1 MLGGISIMEKIK
13 EIATKVITAVKE
25 GAKALVAKV
34 DLFIMSNPKKATL
47 VALAVGVVLGL
58 LWADLENP
66 VRH

>member
-1 MLGGISIMEKIK
+1 MEKLK
-13 EIATKVITAVKE
+13 EIATKVITTIEK
-25 GAKALVAKV
+25 GAQELVAKV

-47 VALAVGVVLGL
+47 VALAIGGVLGL

>member
-1 MLGGISIMEKIK
+1 MEKLK
-13 EIATKVITAVKE
+13 EIATKVITTIEK
-25 GAKALVAKV
+25 GAQELVAKV

-47 VALAVGVVLGL
+47 VALAIGIVLGL